1 MNFVKSR
8 LFEIVLFSFIFI
20 ITLSQFLSVRL
31 IFVLLLLSFFIKFSR
46 VSLFHVFNRSWDIF
60 LYLLVMIIGL
70 TYSSDLF
77 QGFKVVET
85 SFSLLAIPIIFY
97 GVTID
102 VNRFRWALMSFI
114 SGLFVACI
122 ICLSY
127 SGFKF
132 IQTGDSS
139 VFYFEKLTS
148 IINTQPTYMAYYL
161 CFALTVGLYFLYLE
175 NIKISI
181 SLVVWS
187 LVLFFIVLML
197 TGGRTAYVS
206 MVFVFSFFILKFLFD
221 EVRLNH
227 KRIAF
232 ALAVIFMVSMLVINQ
247 YNFNSSNGEFYGD
260 YWERITLWNSAINAS
275 KDYIF
280 GVGTGDYKYVLNEY
294 YKAQGLNE
302 YAQGNLNSHN
312 QFIQSFFS
320 NGIFGLMA
328 LTIIIARPLYLS
340 FKIQNSL
347 GILIIFPFIMYG
359 VTEVFLGRY
368 QGVVFFAL
376 CHQIVVFQYYLIKQ
390 DFSLK
395 NT

>member
-1 MNFVKSR
+1 MRFFKSS
-8 LFEIVLFSFIFI
+8 LFEIVLFCFIFI

-31 IFVLLLLSFFIKFSR
+31 IFILLLFSFFIKLR
-46 VSLFHVFNRSWDIF
+46 RTNLYHVFNRSWDIF
-60 LYLLVMIIGL
+60 LYLLLMIIGL
-70 TYSSDLF
+70 TYSSDVI

-97 GVTID
+97 GVPIE
-102 VNRFRWALMSFI
+102 VNRFRWVLISFI
-114 SGLFVACI
+114 SGLLMACI

-132 IQTGDSS
+132 TQKGDSS
-139 VFYFEKLTS
+139 VFYFEELTS
-148 IINTQPTYMAYYL
+148 IINIQPTYMAYYL
-161 CFALTVGLYFLYLE
+161 CFALTVGLYYLYHE
-175 NIKISI
+175 NTKIPI
-181 SLVVWS
+181 QLLVGS

-221 EVRLNH
+221 EVRLKP
-227 KRIAF
+227 KRL
-232 ALAVIFMVSMLVINQ
+232 ALALSVIFMVSMLVVNH
-247 YNFNSSNGEFYGD
+247 YNFNSSKEELYGD
-260 YWERITLWNSAINAS
+260 YWERITLWHSAINAS

-294 YKAQGLNE
+294 YKAQGWNE
-302 YAQGNLNSHN
+302 YAQRSFNSHN

-320 NGIFGLMA
+320 NGVFGLMA
-328 LTIIIARPLYLS
+328 LVIIIARPLYLS

-347 GILIIFPFIMYG
+347 GILIIFPFIIYG
-359 VTEVFLGRY
+359 MTEVFLGRY
-368 QGVVFFAL
+368 QGVVFFVL
-376 CHQIVVFQYYLIKQ
+376 CHQIVVFQYYLINQ
-390 DFSLK
+390 DFILK